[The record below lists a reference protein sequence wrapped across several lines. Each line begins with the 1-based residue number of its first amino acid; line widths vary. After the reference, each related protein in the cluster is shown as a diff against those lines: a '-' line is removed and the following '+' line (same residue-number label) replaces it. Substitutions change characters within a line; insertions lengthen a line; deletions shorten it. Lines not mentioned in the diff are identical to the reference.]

1 MGRIVGLT
9 IVYGAL
15 VALLAMVV
23 SSWVRWF
30 RSNEK
35 WTRPLWRNALSLCG
49 FVGCTFSAFVL
60 IGLAIVAVVTGGI
73 PFNHPVL
80 LLAFRLGFV
89 SSAVGMIAGFLGTGP
104 LQNPTLGCSAFALLM
119 CAIQG
124 ATQ

>member
-9 IVYGAL
+9 IDYGAL
-15 VALLAMVV
+15 VALLVMVV
-23 SSWVRWF
+23 SSWVSWF
-30 RSNEK
+30 RSNIK
-35 WTRPLWRNALSLCG
+35 WTKPLWRNAVAVCG
-49 FVGCTFSAFVL
+49 FVGCTFSALLLV
-60 IGLAIVAVVTGGI
+60 GLAIAAVVKGGI

-119 CAIQG
+119 WAIQG
-124 ATQ
+124 VTQ